1 VIAVVAAAGVWAA
14 DSWRSVATSEVPR
27 IAVLTS
33 HTATPYDQALAGV
46 RQHFRQQGM
55 EVAFDVYPLDGD
67 RTKTARI
74 VQDAKR
80 SRVTVLLT
88 LGTLATQST
97 LETGV
102 ELPVVGGLLVSAEDI
117 TKGANATGVSL
128 EFPLD
133 TQFQWIRK
141 FLPAARTVGVLYNP
155 GENQRRITAAT
166 QAAARSGLRL
176 ETYEVHAPRD
186 IPPALES
193 LGKRIDV
200 LWTVVDSLIL
210 APETAKDILL
220 FSFRNRIPV
229 VGLSPAWVRSG
240 ALYALEWDHTEM
252 GAQCGEIVQKILQG
266 ARAGSIP
273 VAAPRKVLYSVNQRI
288 ATHLKIDIPERLA
301 REAREVF

>member
-1 VIAVVAAAGVWAA
+1 MVAVVVAAAAWVA
-14 DSWRSVATSEVPR
+14 DGCRSVAAPEVTR

-33 HTATPYDQALAGV
+33 HTASPYDQALAGV
-46 RQHFRQQGM
+46 RQYFRQQNV

-67 RTKTARI
+67 RTKAARI

-80 SRVTVLLT
+80 GRVSVLLT
-88 LGTLATQST
+88 LGTLATQSA

-102 ELPVVGGLLVSAEDI
+102 DLPVVGGLIVSADDI
-117 TKGANATGVSL
+117 AKGANATGVSL

-141 FLPAARTVGVLYNP
+141 FLPAAQTVGVLYNP

-166 QAAARSGLRL
+166 LAAARSGLRL
-176 ETYEVHAPRD
+176 DTQEVHAPRD
-186 IPPALES
+186 IPLALES

-229 VGLSPAWVRSG
+229 VGLSPAWVKSG
-240 ALYALEWDHTEM
+240 ALYALEWDHAEL
-252 GAQCGEIVQKILQG
+252 GVQCGEMVLKVLQG

-273 VAAPRKVLYSVNQRI
+273 VAAPRKVLYSLNQRI
-288 ATHLKIDIPERLA
+288 ATHLKVDIPERLA

>member
-1 VIAVVAAAGVWAA
+1 VIAVAVAAGALAA
-14 DSWRSVATSEVPR
+14 DGVRSVATPEVAR

-33 HTATPYDQALAGV
+33 HTAAPYDQALAGV
-46 RQHFRQQGM
+46 RQYFRQQGM

-67 RTKTARI
+67 RSKVARI
-74 VQDAKR
+74 VQDAKKD
-80 SRVTVLLT
+80 RVSVLLT
-88 LGTLATQST
+88 LGTLATQSA

-102 ELPVVGGLLVSAEDI
+102 ELPVVGGLIVGAEDI
-117 TKGANATGVSL
+117 AKGANATGVSL

-133 TQFQWIRK
+133 SQFQWLRK

-166 QAAARSGLRL
+166 QVAARIGLRL
-176 ETYEVHAPRD
+176 ETQEVHAPRD

-193 LGKRIDV
+193 LGRRVDV
-200 LWTVVDSLIL
+200 LWTVVDTLIL

-229 VGLSPAWVRSG
+229 VGLSSAWVKSG
-240 ALYALEWDHTEM
+240 ALYALEWDHAEM
-252 GAQCGEIVQKILQG
+252 GVQCGEMVLKVLQG

-273 VAAPRKVLYSVNQRI
+273 VSAPRKVLYSLNQRI
-288 ATHLKIDIPERLA
+288 ATHLKVDIPERLA
-301 REAREVF
+301 REAREIF